1 LQRSSYFG
9 RRNLNQENLSS
20 LDDDSDV
27 FTSRHGLESFG
38 NSRFYRNSS
47 RVSSDGLAEV
57 GSLLLSLFHVL
68 LLETYYKAQIMV
80 YNSCLCTVY
89 KYFKLFSAPPDYL
102 AHSPDF

>member
-57 GSLLLSLFHVL
+57 GFLLFCPFFMFFCWKYLSRHGSWEFLFFLATLELKYGLFIEGL
-68 LLETYYKAQIMV
+68 LNFTI
-80 YNSCLCTVY
+80 
-89 KYFKLFSAPPDYL
+89 
-102 AHSPDF
+102 

>member
-68 LLETYYKAQIMV
+68 LLETYYQGTRCIS
-80 YNSCLCTVY
+80 YIY
-89 KYFKLFSAPPDYL
+89 APCINTSNYL
-102 AHSPDF
+102 AHPPDCLVYSPDF